1 METQKS
7 NKKVTSNTEWEDTVG
22 YSRAIR
28 SGNTIYVSGTT
39 ATDDQEKIVAPGD
52 PYTQTKQAI
61 QNIASALQQLNSGLD
76 EVVRTRLY
84 ITDMDH
90 WKAVGKAHGEYFDE
104 IRPASTMV
112 EVNRLIDPDML
123 VEIEAVATIEVTG
136 D

>member
-1 METQKS
+1 MEIRNS
-7 NKKVTSNTEWEDTVG
+7 NKKVTSNTEWEDKVG

-28 SGNTIYVSGTT
+28 SGNTIHVSGTT
-39 ATDDQEKIVAPGD
+39 ATDDQGNVVAPGD
-52 PYTQTKQAI
+52 PYAQTRKAI
-61 QNIASALQQLNSGLD
+61 QNIAFALQQLNAGLD

-84 ITDMDH
+84 VTDMDH
-90 WKAVGKAHGEYFDE
+90 WEAIGKAHGEYFGT

-123 VEIEAVATIEVTG
+123 VEIEAMAIVNKTE